1 VRLAVIVLGV
11 FLVVLLTAIIIAAIR
26 QIDAGGRH

>member
-1 VRLAVIVLGV
+1 VRLAVIVLGAV
-11 FLVVLLTAIIIAAIR
+11 LLVLLTAIISAAIR